1 MSASV
6 DRRTLTLKS
15 SPRAAGA
22 VALINPKATYA
33 DEIGQKCFPPLGLL
47 YLGAGLQRAGF
58 EVRVVDANA
67 LRLEDDAV
75 VREALRARPF
85 LVGVPF
91 FAETLVAT
99 GRLVRALRRALPDA
113 TIVAGGPHASAV
125 PGRIL
130 EELPAVDY
138 VLVGEAEE
146 SLVALARALSRGGA
160 DPGAGV
166 AGLVARGRPA
176 AVGYPTLAELDSV
189 PLPARDLVADAYARQ
204 RYYALL
210 VPHRRI
216 DCLITS
222 RGCPFACQFCCNPAR
237 QMRYRSIDSCLDE
250 LQRLRDLGVRNVE
263 ILDANFTAS
272 EERALTFF
280 GRLERE
286 RLGVSLR
293 VKSRADVVT
302 DRLLRAARAAS
313 VYQISIG
320 AESGSPRILKAMNK
334 RETVAQLLA
343 GAAAIMRHGI
353 NCHTSWIIGYP
364 GETEDSIRE
373 TFDVVR
379 RMQPTTA
386 GFAILTPYPGTAVY
400 DEARAAG
407 ALVGDWSV
415 AGGPTPW
422 VRLPW
427 TRSYADLVAARNR
440 VVRRLYLRPHYLW
453 EYGKLVLT
461 TANLTMARYALQEL
475 RRVVPG
481 LRRSA

>member
-1 MSASV
+1 VSPPGS
-6 DRRTLTLKS
+6 RLSPTLKA
-15 SPRAAGA
+15 SPLAGGA
-22 VALINPKATYA
+22 VALVNPKATYA

-47 YLGAGLQRAGF
+47 YLGASLKAAGF
-58 EVRVVDANA
+58 EPRVVDANA
-67 LRLEDDAV
+67 LRLDDEAV
-75 VREALRARPF
+75 VREVARVRPL

-91 FAETLVAT
+91 FVETLVAT

-113 TIVAGGPHASAV
+113 TLVAGGPHASAV
-125 PGRIL
+125 PDRIL
-130 EELPAVDY
+130 EELPAIDH
-138 VLVGEAEE
+138 VLVGEAEQ
-146 SLVALARALSRGGA
+146 SLVALARAVGRRGPIPPIG
-160 DPGAGV
+160 
-166 AGLVARGRPA
+166 GLVSRGRPGDRTYQ
-176 AVGYPTLAELDSV
+176 VLGDLDSI
-189 PLPARDLVADAYARQ
+189 PLPARDLVSEAYARR

-222 RGCPFACQFCCNPAR
+222 RGCPFACAFCCNPAR
-237 QMRYRSIDSCLDE
+237 AMRYRAIDSCLDE
-250 LQRLRDLGVRNVE
+250 LQRLRDIGVRNVE

-272 EERALTFF
+272 EERALAFF
-280 GRLERE
+280 DRVERE
-286 RLGVSLR
+286 RVGISLR

-302 DRLLRAARAAS
+302 DRLLRAARAAN
-313 VYQISIG
+313 VYQMSIG

-334 RETVAQLLA
+334 RETVAELLA

-364 GETEDSIRE
+364 GETDESIRE

-386 GFAILTPYPGTAVY
+386 GFSILTPYPGTPVY

-407 ALVGDWSV
+407 TLVGDWSV
-415 AGGPTPW
+415 EGGPVPW

-427 TRSYADLVAARNR
+427 TRSFDDLVAARNR

-461 TANLTMARYALQEL
+461 TANLTMARYAFQEL

-481 LRRSA
+481 LRRRS